1 MLAILRRFISLFITL
16 QNRFSD
22 AVDGLDGNDD
32 GGTISSW
39 YVFSALGFYPIAG
52 TDRYWIGSPCVDGA
66 TVALPEGKTLTVTVD
81 NQSEKNVFVASVSF
95 NGEQLETPCLTHA
108 LLSQGGELAFTM
120 TDKAK

>member
-16 QNRFSD
+16 QNRFND

-52 TDRYWIGSPCVDGA
+52 TDRYWIGSPCVEGA

-81 NQSEKNVFVASVSF
+81 NQSGDNVYVAAVTL
-95 NGEQLETPCLTHA
+95 NGEPLTEPYLTHA
-108 LLSQGGELAFTM
+108 QLAAGGELAFTM
-120 TDKAK
+120 TDRA